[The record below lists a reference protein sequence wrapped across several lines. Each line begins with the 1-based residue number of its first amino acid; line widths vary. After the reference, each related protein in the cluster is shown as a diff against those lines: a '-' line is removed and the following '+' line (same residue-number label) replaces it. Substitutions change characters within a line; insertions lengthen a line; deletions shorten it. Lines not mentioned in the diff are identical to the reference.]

1 MEFVEIPSFWCPH
14 IDRAACTNFSLRTV
28 ELRPSESRKILN
40 FSFLLSPFLSH
51 ELFLFVPPS
60 FPFSLLL
67 FFSPLLGF
75 ALTELVKGGNFL
87 PLSSCHLCGPCFSSL
102 FPYFFIS
109 FIASSFMWLIVSH
122 TFKCTTWILPCVT
135 LLGCHVASPKP
146 CHVSSDTL
154 RLEKREIPTVSES
167 NEIRR
172 GS

>member
-1 MEFVEIPSFWCPH
+1 MEFVETPSFWCPH
-14 IDRAACTNFSLRTV
+14 IDHAACTNFSLRTV
-28 ELRPSESRKILN
+28 ELRPSESREILN

-67 FFSPLLGF
+67 FFSPPLGF

-87 PLSSCHLCGPCFSSL
+87 PLSSYHSCGPCFSSL

-154 RLEKREIPTVSES
+154 HLEKCKIPTVSES

>member
-1 MEFVEIPSFWCPH
+1 MKFVETPSFWCPH

-28 ELRPSESRKILN
+28 ELRPSESREILN
-40 FSFLLSPFLSH
+40 FSFLLSLFLSH

-67 FFSPLLGF
+67 FFSPPLGF
-75 ALTELVKGGNFL
+75 ALTELVKEGNFI
-87 PLSSCHLCGPCFSSL
+87 PLSSYHSSL

-154 RLEKREIPTVSES
+154 LLEKREIPTV
-167 NEIRR
+167 
-172 GS
+172 